1 MKSIVLVLVFLV
13 GGVASMDAS
22 ASRSGHHRIDHLPKG
37 HHAVKHGNKS
47 YFFNAGRWY
56 RHDGRAY
63 ISIAA
68 PIGARVSVLP
78 PGHITFGIG
87 LNRYFYFSGTYY
99 RQIPTGYEVTEKPAE
114 AEKVLSTAGS
124 DKLIVYPAGGQPEEL
139 VKRDRYE
146 CHAWAAKETGYD
158 PSSLDADPA
167 YRSDYHRGLRACLA
181 ARNYV
186 VN

>member
-22 ASRSGHHRIDHLPKG
+22 ANRSGHHRIDHLPKG
-37 HHAVKHGNKS
+37 HHVVKHGNKS

-87 LNRYFYFSGTYY
+87 LKSVFLFQWNLLPADPDGLRSHRKTCRGREGIVYSRLGQTHRLSGW
-99 RQIPTGYEVTEKPAE
+99 R
-114 AEKVLSTAGS
+114 TAG
-124 DKLIVYPAGGQPEEL
+124 
-139 VKRDRYE
+139 RTR
-146 CHAWAAKETGYD
+146 ETR
-158 PSSLDADPA
+158 PIRMP
-167 YRSDYHRGLRACLA
+167 CLG
-181 ARNYV
+181 R
-186 VN
+186 